1 MKRNSIK
8 KLITCVCISVSLL
21 SFAGCAST
29 VDVSQTKPV
38 TQYEQTLSK
47 TFTRAKLESSQ
58 YRYDDKD
65 GSLNVLLN
73 FNTAMDTNGAL
84 NQLKKTTAS
93 SLHKSLGTN
102 DDVVK
107 TITLQ
112 VKVKDSGNTY
122 QYQYKDGKW
131 NK

>member
-1 MKRNSIK
+1 MNKNLKNLVIGIAVSA
-8 KLITCVCISVSLL
+8 SLL

-29 VDVSQTKPV
+29 VDVSNTKPV

-47 TFTRAKLESSQ
+47 TFTGAKLESSQ

-84 NQLKKTTAS
+84 NQLKKTTVN
-93 SLHKSLGTN
+93 SLHKSLNGN
-102 DDVVK
+102 DDAVK

-122 QYQYKDGKW
+122 QYQYENGKW

>member
-1 MKRNSIK
+1 MNKNLKNLVIGIAASA
-8 KLITCVCISVSLL
+8 SLL

-29 VDVSQTKPV
+29 VDVSNTKPV

-47 TFTRAKLESSQ
+47 TFTGANLESSQ

-73 FNTAMDTNGAL
+73 FDTAMDTNGAL
-84 NQLKKTTAS
+84 NQLKKTTVN
-93 SLHKSLGTN
+93 SLHKSLNGN

-107 TITLQ
+107 DITLQ

-122 QYQYKDGKW
+122 QYQYENGKW

>member
-1 MKRNSIK
+1 MYKNLKNLVIGIAVSA
-8 KLITCVCISVSLL
+8 SLL

-29 VDVSQTKPV
+29 VDVSNTKPV

-47 TFTRAKLESSQ
+47 TFTGANLQSSQ
-58 YRYDDKD
+58 YRYDNGD

-73 FNTAMDTNGAL
+73 FDTAMDTNGAL
-84 NQLKKTTAS
+84 DQLKKVTVT
-93 SLHKSLGTN
+93 SLHKSLKSN
-102 DDVVK
+102 EDIVK
-107 TITLQ
+107 DITLQ

>member
-1 MKRNSIK
+1 MNKNIK
-8 KLITCVCISVSLL
+8 KLIVSMCIGVSLIG
-21 SFAGCAST
+21 FAGCASS
-29 VDVSQTKPV
+29 VDVSTSKPV

-47 TFTRAKLESSQ
+47 TFTGAKLESSQ

-84 NQLKKTTAS
+84 TQLKKVTAS
-93 SLHKSLGTN
+93 SLNKSLKGS
-102 DDVVK
+102 DKVRE
-107 TITLQ
+107 ITLQ
-112 VKVKDSGNTY
+112 IRVKDSKNTY
-122 QYQYKDGKW
+122 QYQYANGKW

>member
-1 MKRNSIK
+1 MNKNLKNLVIGIDASA
-8 KLITCVCISVSLL
+8 SLL

-29 VDVSQTKPV
+29 VDVSNTKPV

-47 TFTRAKLESSQ
+47 TFTGAKLESSQ

-73 FNTAMDTNGAL
+73 FDTAMDTNGAL
-84 NQLKKTTAS
+84 NQLKKTTVN
-93 SLHKSLGTN
+93 SLNGN
-102 DDVVK
+102 DDAVK

-122 QYQYKDGKW
+122 QYQYENGKW

>member
-1 MKRNSIK
+1 MNKNLKNLVIGIAVSA
-8 KLITCVCISVSLL
+8 SLL

-29 VDVSQTKPV
+29 VDVSNTKPV

-47 TFTRAKLESSQ
+47 TFTGANLESSQ

-73 FNTAMDTNGAL
+73 FDTAMDTNGAL
-84 NQLKKTTAS
+84 NQLKKTTVN
-93 SLHKSLGTN
+93 SLHKSLNGN

-107 TITLQ
+107 DITLQ